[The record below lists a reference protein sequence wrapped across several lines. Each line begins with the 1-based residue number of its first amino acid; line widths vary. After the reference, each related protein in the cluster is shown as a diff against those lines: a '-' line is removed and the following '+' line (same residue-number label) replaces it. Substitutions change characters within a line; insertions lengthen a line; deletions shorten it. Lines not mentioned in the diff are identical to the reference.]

1 MSFYWRCGYDDGIL
15 LPLLDGDLAEKSLQ
29 SLWSFWVDCFVGLAC
44 FLLLSTTGI
53 P

>member
-15 LPLLDGDLAEKSLQ
+15 LSLLDGDLAKKSP
-29 SLWSFWVDCFVGLAC
+29 WSFWVDCFVGLAC
-44 FLLLSTTGI
+44 FLLLSATGI